1 MSGLVLYA
9 LVIPRS
15 THLLRCNETMHME
28 FVMADPI
35 KDYQTFAQQSWD
47 TWMRQFQQAGG
58 GATPPSMFA
67 APPRSPADDLLARST
82 AGLKGFLDWMQGA
95 VVGPAATTPDW
106 QQQLQQLFGSGAQPF
121 ANAFAGIDQRGAQ
134 GFAQQWQQW
143 LQAAQQG
150 GFADLHGSGAMAPLG
165 FTREQQLQ
173 QQALSKA
180 MLEYLETSARY
191 QALIQRAN
199 AQGVERMQAKLA
211 YRSEHGQPIE
221 SLKALYDVW
230 VDAAE
235 EAYAEIALSDEFRE
249 AYGAMVNAQM
259 HVRHLQQQETER
271 FCRELGMPTRSEV
284 ASLGQRMQEL
294 RREVAELKRKR
305 NAAVVTPLK
314 AAAAKAP
321 AAKAPV
327 AKAAPSKSGTSTK
340 SSAKPTVAATKSRN
354 RSASRATART
364 RK

>member
-1 MSGLVLYA
+1 
-9 LVIPRS
+9 
-15 THLLRCNETMHME
+15 
-28 FVMADPI
+28 MADPI

-47 TWMRQFQQAGG
+47 AWMRQFQQAGG
-58 GATPPSMFA
+58 GVTPPSMFA
-67 APPRSPADDLLARST
+67 APPRPPADDLLARST

-106 QQQLQQLFGSGAQPF
+106 QQQLQQLFGGGAQPF
-121 ANAFAGIDQRGAQ
+121 ANAFAGIDQRGAH

-173 QQALSKA
+173 QQALTKA

-199 AQGVERMQAKLA
+199 TQGVERMQAKLA
-211 YRSEHGQPIE
+211 HRSEHGQPIE

-294 RREVAELKRKR
+294 RRELAELKRKR
-305 NAAVVTPLK
+305 NTAVVTPLK

-321 AAKAPV
+321 SVKMPATKTPAAKPLAAKA
-327 AKAAPSKSGTSTK
+327 ASSKNGTSTK
-340 SSAKPTVAATKSRN
+340 GSAKATVAATKSRN
-354 RSASRATART
+354 RSATRATVRT